1 MDIVKT
7 KYLKFEIFSK
17 SVRLSNKTKSK
28 LGKSIKEQSNL
39 RSGLSNGLDIIL
51 PNNIWVNAPIDTK
64 PTGVTPFL
72 VNDADGKFV
81 LKKNG
86 EKLAEILIP
95 PRPLFYNYCT
105 SDGVPFKKIGSIRA
119 DRLSICLNNNCIFWN
134 NKKLRC
140 KFCAI
145 GLTKKNEIPI
155 KTSKQ
160 ILETVEA
167 ALNDPTLPAKHIYLN
182 SGAQAGLDNG
192 FSRFAKIISEI
203 KELINV
209 NVHLNPCPPRS
220 KRYIDLL
227 YYSKLDEIS
236 FNLEVFDEKVAKE
249 IIPAKYSLIT
259 RELYFKMLN
268 YAVEVFGDL
277 KVSSCLVVGL
287 EPFNSTIE
295 GVEYL
300 LSHGIIPKLSCFR
313 PLSGSLLSKHPPPS
327 FEFLVDVYNHAKELS
342 REYGTPL
349 GPLCQPCQLHS
360 LI

>member
-1 MDIVKT
+1 MNVTKT

-17 SVRLSNKTKSK
+17 GVRLSNKIKSK
-28 LGKSIKEQSNL
+28 LGKSIKEQLNM

-64 PTGVTPFL
+64 PTSAAPFL
-72 VNDADGKFV
+72 VDEEDGKFV

-95 PRPLFYNYCT
+95 PRPLLYSYYT

-134 NKKLRC
+134 DKKLRC

-167 ALNDPTLPAKHIYLN
+167 ALSDPVLPAKHIYLN
-182 SGAQAGLDNG
+182 SGAQDGLDNG

-203 KELINV
+203 KELFNV

-220 KRYIDLL
+220 KKYIDLL
-227 YYSKLDEIS
+227 YYSGLDEIS
-236 FNLEVFDEKVAKE
+236 FNLEVFDEKIAKE
-249 IIPAKYSLIT
+249 VIPAKYNL
-259 RELYFKMLN
+259 RELYLKMLN

-287 EPFNSTIE
+287 ESLNSTIK

-313 PLSGSLLSKHPPPS
+313 PLSGSLLSKRPPPN
-327 FEFLVDVYNHAKELS
+327 FKFLVDVYNRAKELS
-342 REYGTPL
+342 QEYGVPL

-360 LI
+360 LT